1 MALLEARDLTVGYSE
16 VPILRGV
23 GLFLEPNEIVAV
35 VGPNGAGKST
45 LIKAIFGVLK
55 PLSGSVTLE
64 GRDITGWAPES
75 IVALG
80 MSYVPQVSNVFR
92 TLTVRENLEMG
103 AYILNY
109 GPSGAIGAGS
119 AVVGDRIARALRLM
133 KSRIRTLVGRA
144 PTPTPVGPR
153 RPRYYSAKRL
163 NPGAIEAR
171 MEEILR
177 LFPDL
182 RTRLRERTGN
192 LSGGQQQ
199 MVAIAR
205 ALILKPKILLIDEPS
220 AGLAPKLVDALFLQI
235 AAVNKAGTAI
245 VLVEQNARKALQ
257 MADRGYVL
265 EAGRNRLT
273 DRSDRILANPEIGQM
288 FLGGARATTSDSP
301 ERPG

>member
-1 MALLEARDLTVGYSE
+1 MALLEASNLTVGYSE

-23 GLFLEPNEIVAV
+23 SLSLDSGEIVAV

-45 LIKAIFGVLK
+45 LIKAIFGLLK
-55 PLSGSVTLE
+55 PVEGSVTLE
-64 GRDITGWAPES
+64 GRDITGWAPEA

-103 AYILNY
+103 AYLLNF
-109 GPSGAIGAGS
+109 GPSGALSAWTAGLRE
-119 AVVGDRIARALRLM
+119 RIARAL
-133 KSRIRTLVGRA
+133 GF
-144 PTPTPVGPR
+144 TPH
-153 RPRYYSAKRL
+153 PRYYSAKRL
-163 NPGAIEAR
+163 DSGAIDAR
-171 MEEILR
+171 TDEILR

-182 RTRLRERTGN
+182 RTRVRERTGN

-235 AAVNKAGTAI
+235 AAVNAAGTAI

-257 MADRGYVL
+257 LAHRGYVL

-273 DRSDRILANPEIGQM
+273 DQADRILTNPEIGQM
-288 FLGGARATTSDSP
+288 FLGGATAVSGDSTEP
-301 ERPG
+301 PA